1 MVRPVKAKP
10 THIALDGL
18 DIRFF
23 LFRRVGVIEPQM
35 ALPTKLGSDSKV
47 QADGFC
53 MTDMEVAIRLRRKAR
68 NHRLVNPTRQILAHD
83 LADKVVLFEAVG
95 ISRIGQKYS
104 EVGGAAGPVQMTGK
118 SEILEGDRGFEPRTR

>member
-1 MVRPVKAKP
+1 
-10 THIALDGL
+10 
-18 DIRFF
+18 
-23 LFRRVGVIEPQM
+23 M
-35 ALPTKLGSDSKV
+35 ALPTKLASDSKV

-68 NHRLVNPTRQILAHD
+68 NHRLVNLTVQILAYD

-95 ISRIGQKYS
+95 VSRIGQNYS
-104 EVGGAAGPVQMTGK
+104 EVRGAASPVQMTGK